1 MLNRLFALFLVS
13 VMPTTL
19 SAADAPSKKPLE
31 FEAHRG
37 ESHDAPENTMAAFKI
52 AWERADAAEL
62 DVHLTKDGKLIVSH
76 DADTGRVTGG
86 KNKLIIKETTA
97 DELRKLDVGSWKDP
111 KFAGEKL
118 PLLDE
123 VLPTIPAGKRLFI
136 EVKIGPEA
144 IPELVRCLDRAKKSP
159 EQTAVIAFNIE
170 TAKAA
175 KKALP
180 KIKVY
185 WLANQK
191 QDKETKEWKPSY
203 ASLVAK
209 TKAAGV
215 DGLDFGF
222 NPTFNA
228 DSVKAVHDAGLEM
241 YVWTVD
247 DPDKAKKLAEWGV
260 QGITTNRAAW
270 LREQVTGKK

>member
-1 MLNRLFALFLVS
+1 MFVGL
-13 VMPTTL
+13 VMPNAL
-19 SAADAPSKKPLE
+19 SAADSSARKAVE
-31 FEAHRG
+31 FTAHRG
-37 ESHDAPENTMAAFKI
+37 ESHDAPENTLGSFKL
-52 AWERADAAEL
+52 AWERGDAAAEL
-62 DVHLTKDGKLIVSH
+62 DVHLSKDGKLIVSH
-76 DADTGRVTGG
+76 DADTSRCTGG
-86 KNKLIIKETTA
+86 KQKLVIKETNA
-97 DELRKLDVGSWKDP
+97 DDLRKLDVGSWKDP
-111 KFAGEKL
+111 KFVGEKL

-123 VLPTIPAGKRLFI
+123 VLATIPAGRRLFI

-144 IPELVRCLDRAKKSP
+144 VPELVRCIERAGKSP
-159 EQTAVIAFNIE
+159 EQTVVIAFNIE
-170 TAKAA
+170 AAKAA

-191 QDKETKEWKPSY
+191 QDKETKEYKPTF

-215 DGLDFGF
+215 DGLDFGW
-222 NPTFNA
+222 NPTLNA

-247 DPDKAKKLAEWGV
+247 DPEKARKLIEWGV
-260 QGITTNRAAW
+260 EGITTNRAAW
-270 LREQVTGKK
+270 LREQVK